1 MANTLVNYKGLEVPA
16 STPGEGGRAIK
27 DNFKK
32 LADRTDGSLGITVD
46 GGGSVIQTG
55 NKGFITIPYDC
66 TISSWWLTAD
76 VSGSI
81 VIDIW
86 KAAWASFPPSS
97 GNSICGGAKPTLSS
111 QQNNKNESLAG
122 WTTAIAA
129 GDVLAFN
136 VDSVST
142 VTKVTLVLKVV
153 RTS

>member
-27 DNFKK
+27 ENFMK
-32 LADRTDGSLGITVD
+32 LADRTDGSLGITID
-46 GGGSVIQTG
+46 GGGSAIQTG
-55 NKGFITIPYDC
+55 QKGSITVPFAC

-76 VSGSI
+76 ASGSI
-81 VIDIW
+81 AIDVW
-86 KAAWASFPPSS
+86 KASWDDFPPTS
-97 GNSICGGAKPTLSS
+97 GDSVCGGAKPSLSS
-111 QQNNKNESLAG
+111 QQKNKNESLTA

-136 VDSVST
+136 VDSAST

-153 RTS
+153 KN